1 MRKAVQ
7 FVGLLLFL
15 EGVSGA
21 IDHVAYQ
28 PFFSLILNFFNRVII
43 PRVDFLTGYELY
55 ANLVLAAIG
64 AAIVIIE
71 GRLKPA

>member
-71 GRLKPA
+71 DRLKPA